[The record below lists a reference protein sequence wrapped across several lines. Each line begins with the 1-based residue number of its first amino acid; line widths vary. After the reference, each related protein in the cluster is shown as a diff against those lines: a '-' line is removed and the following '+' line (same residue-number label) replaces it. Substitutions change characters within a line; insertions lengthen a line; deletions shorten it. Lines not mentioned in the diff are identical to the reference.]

1 MNSWLMW
8 VNERGDITDSY
19 QLDDDAPVD
28 TNTIVNDYFEGRH
41 FRENAIRI
49 VLVTIGEPAQDI
61 SQRVALEWLDLALQK
76 MDMQE
81 LEEFKDDIPLIIQK
95 FIPDAEEQIQ
105 DEIQAALDFQ
115 DHQTKTREYY
125 KSFTR

>member
-1 MNSWLMW
+1 MNSWVMW
-8 VNERGDITDSY
+8 INDRGDIMDSC
-19 QLDDDAPVD
+19 QLDDGSPSD

-41 FRENAIRI
+41 FRENAER
-49 VLVTIGEPAQDI
+49 VLFVKIGDVAQDI